1 MDFNDSPAEA
11 AFRSEA
17 RAFLDEH
24 APEVLDNP
32 YEQDSAEDQLRALPG
47 ARDWQRTLYEHGWAA
62 LLWPVEYGGRGCGP
76 IEQFIWNQ
84 ELGRKAIGDSI
95 FLGGVG
101 LIGPTL
107 IAHGSEEQKQRHL
120 HAMLRG
126 DQIWCQLFS
135 EPGAGSDLASLATR
149 AVRDGDD
156 WRVTGQKTWSSFAH
170 FSDRM
175 RVMFERIK
183 SGFRELRAE
192 LELPSRLYRGQRTE

>member
-62 LLWPVEYGGRGCGP
+62 LLWPAEYGGRGCGP

-101 LIGPTL
+101 LIGPTRP
-107 IAHGSEEQKQRHL
+107 K
-120 HAMLRG
+120 G
-126 DQIWCQLFS
+126 DLTIGPIRINLMTSRSLKFS
-135 EPGAGSDLASLATR
+135 IDET
-149 AVRDGDD
+149 
-156 WRVTGQKTWSSFAH
+156 KN
-170 FSDRM
+170 
-175 RVMFERIK
+175 
-183 SGFRELRAE
+183 
-192 LELPSRLYRGQRTE
+192 